1 MTAPFQGKRV
11 LDLSAFAKQKPHAI
25 ATAMA
30 SKILASLGAEVHRPL
45 PPQGDP
51 FDDWGPFLPDGQS
64 ALARFLLVGRTDSAA
79 IAWQNDANF
88 DAAIGDTACVMNIQ
102 ARFRL
107 RISVFGTGEDPPMT
121 ELGLLALSGVLDAVR
136 AKDGTPY
143 RLAGH
148 QAAYAAGLAAFTTV
162 AAGLRSRCVDL
173 ADVSLF
179 DVNCWLN
186 WKAAA
191 TVVLFGSAAAQRDRE
206 QRSDWRTMQARDGY
220 VALVYMN
227 KDWPALRDLIGD
239 PRLLEP
245 RFATQKS
252 RGEHMQDLNMI
263 MSEWFA
269 QRTRSEITAAAQARR
284 IPIGPVL
291 SPSELLQNPQYKA
304 RRFMMPD
311 GTPRIP
317 ILWDGVAEPWK
328 TAEGAL
334 NG

>member
-1 MTAPFQGKRV
+1 
-11 LDLSAFAKQKPHAI
+11 
-25 ATAMA
+25 
-30 SKILASLGAEVHRPL
+30 
-45 PPQGDP
+45 
-51 FDDWGPFLPDGQS
+51 
-64 ALARFLLVGRTDSAA
+64 VGRTESAA
-79 IAWQNDANF
+79 ITWQNDANF
-88 DAAIGDTACVMNIQ
+88 DAAIGDTASIMDVQ

-107 RISVFGTGEDPPMT
+107 RLSVFGPGEDPPMS
-121 ELGLLALSGVLDAVR
+121 ELELLALSGVLDAVR

-162 AAGLRSRCVDL
+162 AAGLRSGRMDL

-191 TVVLFGSAAAQRDRE
+191 TVVLFGSAAAERDRE

-245 RFATQKS
+245 RFTTQKS

-269 QRTRSEITAAAQARR
+269 QKTRAEITAAAQARR

-291 SPSELLQNPQYKA
+291 SPSELLQNPQYMA
-304 RRFMMPD
+304 RRFIMPD
-311 GTPRIP
+311 GMPRIP

-328 TAEGAL
+328 TVEGAS
-334 NG
+334 NV